1 MADRAELNEPTI
13 LILDRGY
20 EGLNVFAHLIKDGFY
35 FLIRLKDTDS
45 NGVSACYKD
54 CGEAFDVDFDKIIR
68 RYTPHHAENRD
79 DYKVINDNTNF
90 DFLKE
95 AGDEF
100 PMQFRIVRFQLDN
113 GNYECLAT
121 NLSRGNFPPEKLKAL
136 YARRWGIELSYR
148 DLKYTLGMNNIHSR
162 KTNSIKQEIYSNL
175 IMHNF
180 CRINSAF
187 AEVKK
192 K

>member
-1 MADRAELNEPTI
+1 MRLPAEWERQDGVQLTWPHCDTEWYELEKVLGCYVEIAYNI
-13 LILDRGY
+13 LRFEKLIIATRDIEECKSDISRISAQK
-20 EGLNVFAHLIKDGFY
+20 GLIHGLFDCFHQFIIGF
-35 FLIRLKDTDS
+35 KS
-45 NGVSACYKD
+45 G
-54 CGEAFDVDFDKIIR
+54 
-68 RYTPHHAENRD
+68 
-79 DYKVINDNTNF
+79 
-90 DFLKE
+90 
-95 AGDEF
+95 
-100 PMQFRIVRFQLDN
+100 QFRIVRFQLDN

-148 DLKYTLGMNNIHSR
+148 DLKYTLGMNNMHSR

>member
-1 MADRAELNEPTI
+1 
-13 LILDRGY
+13 
-20 EGLNVFAHLIKDGFY
+20 
-35 FLIRLKDTDS
+35 
-45 NGVSACYKD
+45 
-54 CGEAFDVDFDKIIR
+54 
-68 RYTPHHAENRD
+68 
-79 DYKVINDNTNF
+79 
-90 DFLKE
+90 
-95 AGDEF
+95 
-100 PMQFRIVRFQLDN
+100 MQFLIVRFQLDN

-121 NLSRGNFPPEKLKAL
+121 NLSRENFPPEKLKAL

-148 DLKYTLGMNNIHSR
+148 DLKYTLGMNNMHSR